1 MSGGERHA
9 CSVAAENACDVVE
22 NIIAAYDFDPV
33 DKARLYASLSLAER
47 VGQLAEAVERFASA
61 YEANT

>member
-1 MSGGERHA
+1 VTSERHA
-9 CSVAAENACDVVE
+9 PAVAAENACDVVE
-22 NIIAAYDFDPV
+22 TIMQAHDIEPV
-33 DKARLYASLSLAER
+33 DRARLYAALSLAER